1 MSDVGFAALMAAV
14 AVPIGA
20 LVVPVVAAWSPG
32 TPTPLLERS
41 WRIAQCGATVVAAGA
56 VALTLGDGWRVVP
69 PLVLV
74 PVVVAASAAD
84 LVTRRLP
91 DRLVLPAIVA
101 TAAVTAIVALAAGHP
116 GWLGGAAAGAGVLAG
131 FLFVIHLIS
140 PGGMGFGDVKFAV
153 ILGALLGWLHPLL
166 AVYGLL
172 AASLLGSLVGG
183 AVALARRDRKLAI
196 PFGPFLAAG
205 TIIALV
211 VGAAMD
217 VGT

>member
-1 MSDVGFAALMAAV
+1 VSEGGFAAVV
-14 AVPIGA
+14 AVGA
-20 LVVPVVAAWSPG
+20 VPAGWFLVPAVAAWAPR

-41 WRIAQCGATVVAAGA
+41 WRVGQCLATVLAAA
-56 VALTLGDGWRVVP
+56 AIALAIGDGWRVVP
-69 PLVLV
+69 LLLLV

-84 LVTRRLP
+84 LITRRLP
-91 DRLVLPAIVA
+91 DRLVLPSVPA
-101 TAAVTAIVALAAGHP
+101 TAALMAVAALAAGHP
-116 GWLGGAAAGAGVLAG
+116 GWLGGAAAGAAGLAG
-131 FLFVIHLIS
+131 FLFVMHLIS
-140 PGGMGFGDVKFAV
+140 PGGMGFGDVKFGL
-153 ILGALLGWLHPLL
+153 ILGAMLGWLHPLL

-183 AVALARRDRKLAI
+183 AIALARRDRKLAI

-205 TIIALV
+205 TVIALV